1 MRYTLVELKRAILS
15 ISFLLSV
22 ITMAIVMVY
31 CVNETIIRILNNEL
45 PVSDIK
51 IAELCHSVLSSDTAL
66 FAIPIVATV
75 PFSCSI
81 LDDISSHFVKE
92 LLVRVSKKN
101 YACSK
106 ITALVISAGF
116 TAVLSILLFE
126 TIMCILCIVSGEMPT
141 LNADTLLLS
150 IELMG
155 KYFIFFAMWGLFGA
169 ILGTETD
176 SKCVVYASPF
186 ILYYVLVIIK
196 SRYLHTV
203 DAIDPRLWCS
213 GNSGVITVA
222 VLLAVLYIFGYA
234 MIRRR
239 LKDV

>member
-22 ITMAIVMVY
+22 ITIVMVMVY
-31 CVNETIIRILNNEL
+31 CVNETIIKILNNEL
-45 PVSDIK
+45 PISDIK
-51 IAELCHSVLSSDTAL
+51 IAEICSSVLSSDTAR
-66 FAIPIVATV
+66 FVIPIVATV

-92 LLVRVSKKN
+92 LLVRVSKKH
-101 YACSK
+101 YAFSK
-106 ITALVISAGF
+106 TAALVISAGF

-126 TIMCILCIVSGEMPT
+126 TIICILCIASGEMPT
-141 LNADTLLLS
+141 LNTDTLLLS

-155 KYFIFFAMWGLFGA
+155 KYFIFFSMWGLFGA
-169 ILGTETD
+169 ILGTEAD

-186 ILYYVLVIIK
+186 ILYYILVIIK

-203 DAIDPRLWCS
+203 DVIDPRLWCL

-222 VLLAVLYIFGYA
+222 VLLAVLCVFGYA

-239 LKDV
+239 IKVV